1 MLELLHIENIAVIQ
15 EADIQ
20 FRPGFNALTGE
31 TGAGKSIV
39 IDAMGAVLG
48 GRTSRDLIRTG
59 ADRAFVSA
67 EFSQVPDG
75 LPGLAETGAIP
86 DEDGHLLLQRELTGD
101 GKNLCRVNGR
111 PVTVAQL
118 RRIGEELL
126 NIHGQHDG
134 QQLLDEEQHLSYL
147 DRFGRTEAPLGRY
160 QAAYEAMADL
170 QTKIRALQMDEA
182 EKARRMDSLRFQI
195 DELERAQLVPGE
207 EESLTERRD
216 LLRNGEKYLS
226 ALSGADYCLNGG
238 EEGGGAVSALRDAE
252 EAVSGIRTLSGDMGE
267 LYQRLEQL
275 RCEAYDLAEII
286 RDKREAFD
294 FSPAELDAVE
304 SRSDLL
310 YRLKK
315 KYGATVEDMLAYLDK
330 CRREL
335 DDMETADD
343 TLIRLEQQLEKVR
356 KAVLAAG
363 ADLTAARRAAAAV
376 LEQCIQSE
384 LRDLDMHK
392 VRFAIDFGEKEPGP
406 DGCDAVRFLMSA
418 NAGED
423 LKPIAR
429 IASGGELARIMLALK
444 NVLAEQES
452 IGTLVF
458 DEVDTG
464 VSGRGTEEMKTNE
477 VTGRFKPGWVG
488 MALEAG
494 RPIAAATF
502 RQVQEIAV
510 ALAGTGLVEFETCN
524 PITQMMK
531 DNRTGYFREDILDE
545 RVYSAILEFSVPVE
559 RLAEVLALC
568 KEIAAK
574 TSTVFS
580 LDVSSVTLG
589 GQDQAVREIMEGAGF
604 SVRPN
609 GKVNLGLGR
618 PLHQF

>member
-1 MLELLHIENIAVIQ
+1 MLELLHIENIALIQ

-39 IDAMGAVLG
+39 IDALGAVLG

-67 EFSQVPDG
+67 EFSQVAPG
-75 LPGLAETGAIP
+75 LPGLEEAGVRP
-86 DEDGHLLLQRELTGD
+86 DEDGCLLLQRELTAD

-118 RRIGEELL
+118 RRIGGELL

-147 DRFGRTEAPLGRY
+147 DRFGRTEAFL
-160 QAAYEAMADL
+160 AAYQSAYGAMAALLD
-170 QTKIRALQMDEA
+170 QIRSLQMDEA
-182 EKARRMDSLRFQI
+182 EKARRMDTLRFQI
-195 DELERAQLVPGE
+195 GELERAELTPGE
-207 EESLTERRD
+207 EEELLQRRE

-226 ALSGADYCLNGG
+226 ALSGADYALSGG

-252 EAVSGIRTLSGDMGE
+252 EAISAVRNLSGGMGE

-275 RCEAYDLAEII
+275 RCEAYDLAETI
-286 RDKREAFD
+286 RDRREEFD

-315 KYGATVEDMLAYLDK
+315 KYGATVEDMIAYLDR
-330 CRREL
+330 CRTEL
-335 DDMETADD
+335 DEMETADD
-343 TLIRLEQQLEKVR
+343 TLARLEKQLETAR
-356 KAVLAAG
+356 RAVLAAG
-363 ADLTAARRAAAAV
+363 ADLTAARKAAAGE
-376 LEQCIQSE
+376 LETRIQVE
-384 LRDLDMHK
+384 LRDLDMHR
-392 VRFAIDFGEKEPGP
+392 VRFHIEFGEKEPGP

-444 NVLAEQES
+444 NVLAEQEA

-464 VSGRGTEEMKTNE
+464 VSGRAAQKVAEKLAQVSRRKQVLC
-477 VTGRFKPGWVG
+477 VTHLPQLAA
-488 MALEAG
+488 MAD
-494 RPIAAATF
+494 TH
-502 RQVQEIAV
+502 
-510 ALAGTGLVEFETCN
+510 
-524 PITQMMK
+524 
-531 DNRTGYFREDILDE
+531 
-545 RVYSAILEFSVPVE
+545 FSVEKGE
-559 RLAEVLALC
+559 RDGRTYTHVTLLDRERRKAELAR
-568 KEIAAK
+568 I
-574 TSTVFS
+574 TGG
-580 LDVSSVTLG
+580 SSVTAALL
-589 GQDQAVREIMEGAGF
+589 ASAGELLDAAETYRA
-604 SVRPN
+604 S
-609 GKVNLGLGR
+609 L
-618 PLHQF
+618 

>member
-48 GRTSRDLIRTG
+48 GRTSRDLVRTG

-67 EFSQVPDG
+67 EFSQVPGD
-75 LPGLAETGAIP
+75 LAGLAETGAAP

-160 QAAYEAMADL
+160 QAAYGTMADL

-195 DELERAQLVPGE
+195 DELERANLQPGE
-207 EESLTERRD
+207 EEELTARRN
-216 LLRNGEKYLS
+216 LLRNGEKYLG

-238 EEGGGAVSALRDAE
+238 DEGGGAVEALREAE
-252 EAVSGIRTLSGDMGE
+252 MSLYGIRTLGDDLME
-267 LYQRLEQL
+267 LYKRLENL
-275 RCEAYDLAEII
+275 RCEVYDLAETI
-286 RDKREAFD
+286 RDKRAEFD

-315 KYGATVEDMLAYLDK
+315 KYGATVEDMLDYLEK
-330 CRREL
+330 CRGEL
-335 DDMETADD
+335 DAIETADD
-343 TLIRLEQQLEKVR
+343 TLARLEQQLRAAEKNVR
-356 KAVLAAG
+356 AAG
-363 ADLTAARRAAAAV
+363 AELTKVRRAAAVV
-376 LEQCIQSE
+376 LEQRIQQE
-384 LRDLDMHK
+384 LRDLDMNR
-392 VRFAIDFGEKEPGP
+392 VRFAIEFGEKEPAP
-406 DGCDAVRFLMSA
+406 DGCDTIRFLMSA
-418 NAGED
+418 NVGED
-423 LKPIAR
+423 LRPIAR

-444 NVLAEQES
+444 NVLAEQEAV
-452 IGTLVF
+452 GTLVF

-464 VSGRGTEEMKTNE
+464 VSGRAAQKVAEKLAQVSRCKQVLCVTHLPQLAAMADTHFSVEKGERKGRTFTHVILLDREARKAELARLTGGTK
-477 VTGRFKPGWVG
+477 VTP
-488 MALEAG
+488 ALLESAG
-494 RPIAAATF
+494 
-502 RQVQEIAV
+502 E
-510 ALAGTGLVEFETCN
+510 L
-524 PITQMMK
+524 
-531 DNRTGYFREDILDE
+531 LDE
-545 RVYSAILEFSVPVE
+545 
-559 RLAEVLALC
+559 AEAYR
-568 KEIAAK
+568 K
-574 TSTVFS
+574 
-580 LDVSSVTLG
+580 
-589 GQDQAVREIMEGAGF
+589 
-604 SVRPN
+604 
-609 GKVNLGLGR
+609 NL
-618 PLHQF
+618 

>member
-75 LPGLAETGAIP
+75 LPGLEETGTAP

-118 RRIGEELL
+118 RKIGEELL

-160 QAAYEAMADL
+160 QAAYGAMADL
-170 QTKIRALQMDEA
+170 QAKIRALQMDEA

-195 DELERAQLVPGE
+195 GELERAQLVPGE

-252 EAVSGIRTLSGDMGE
+252 EALAGVRNLSGDMGE

-315 KYGATVEDMLAYLDK
+315 KYGATVEEMLSYLDK

-343 TLIRLEQQLEKVR
+343 TLARLEQQLETAR
-356 KAVLAAG
+356 KAVLSAG
-363 ADLTAARRAAAAV
+363 VDLTAARKEAAAV
-376 LEQCIQSE
+376 LEQRIQSE

-464 VSGRGTEEMKTNE
+464 VSGRAAQKVAEKLAQVSRRKQVLC
-477 VTGRFKPGWVG
+477 VTHLPQLAA
-488 MALEAG
+488 MAD
-494 RPIAAATF
+494 TH
-502 RQVQEIAV
+502 
-510 ALAGTGLVEFETCN
+510 
-524 PITQMMK
+524 
-531 DNRTGYFREDILDE
+531 
-545 RVYSAILEFSVPVE
+545 FSVEKGE
-559 RLAEVLALC
+559 RDGRTYTRVVLLDREQRKAELARITGGSHVTEALLASAGEL
-568 KEIAAK
+568 
-574 TSTVFS
+574 
-580 LDVSSVTLG
+580 L
-589 GQDQAVREIMEGAGF
+589 DQAERYRSE
-604 SVRPN
+604 
-609 GKVNLGLGR
+609 LGMKN
-618 PLHQF
+618 